1 MKIKLNE
8 DKYITITGLMVQRTV
23 FMVLS
28 LIVIIFICRYTV
40 PQGKLAMAAL
50 DTELQSI
57 SFEHSKTAVYVGDE
71 LEPGLVIVPG
81 NAEVSCVWELRDDG
95 VLAIESGRIIASTA
109 GETTLGVH
117 VNGLYAQVTVIVKN
131 KPLPPDSTL
140 PPMYYDKLLIANYKN
155 ALGSDYIPPNMV
167 KVPTGYAAPDY
178 NTMYVTQETLD
189 AYIELYNAMLNE
201 SGGYMHVISAYRS
214 YARQTQLYNKAV
226 EGYIAQGKTTNEA
239 RSLALDTTQTPGHSE
254 HQLGTTI
261 DVSNNND
268 TNHDFHTTKAGAWL
282 AQNAHKYGFIIRYPE
297 DKVDITRISYE
308 PWHIRYVGIYH
319 ATYMYVNNLCLEEYV
334 ELQEK
339 AQEEADYYAQSNP
352 ATVD

>member
-1 MKIKLNE
+1 MKIKINE
-8 DKYITITGLMVQRTV
+8 DKYITITKLMVQRAV
-23 FMVLS
+23 FITLS
-28 LIVIIFICRYTV
+28 LAVIIFICRYTV
-40 PQGKLAMAAL
+40 PQGKQAMAVL
-50 DTELQSI
+50 DTELQSV
-57 SFEHSKTAVYVGDE
+57 SFAYGKTAVYVGDE
-71 LEPGLVIVPG
+71 LDPGLVIVPS
-81 NAEVSCVWELRDDG
+81 NADVSCVWELRDDG
-95 VLAIESGRIIASTA
+95 VLNIESGKIIAVKA
-109 GETTLGVH
+109 GETTLGVK
-117 VNGLYAQVTVIVKN
+117 VNDMYAQVNVVVKQ

-155 ALGSDYIPPNMV
+155 ALESDYIPPELV
-167 KVPTGYAAPDY
+167 KIPTKYAAPNY
-178 NTMYVTQETLD
+178 STMYVTQETLE
-189 AYIELYNAMLNE
+189 AYIELYNGMIKE

-214 YARQTQLYNKAV
+214 YARQTQLYNTAV
-226 EGYIAQGKTTNEA
+226 EAYIAQGKTTNEA

-268 TNHDFHTTKAGAWL
+268 TNHDFYKTKAGAWL
-282 AQNAHKYGFIIRYPE
+282 AENAHKYGFVIRYPE

-334 ELQEK
+334 ELQGK

-352 ATVD
+352 ASVD

>member
-1 MKIKLNE
+1 MKIKLSE
-8 DKYITITGLMVQRTV
+8 DKYITITKLMVQRSV
-23 FMVLS
+23 FLVLS
-28 LIVIIFICRYTV
+28 LAVIIFVCRYTV
-40 PQGKLAMAAL
+40 PQGKLAMATL
-50 DTELQSI
+50 DTELQSV
-57 SFEHSKTAVYVGDE
+57 SFANSKTAVYVGNE
-71 LEPGLVIVPG
+71 LDPGLVIVPS
-81 NAEVSCVWELRDDG
+81 NADVSCVWELRDDG
-95 VLAIESGRIIASTA
+95 ILDIDSGKIIAVKA

-117 VNGLYAQVTVIVKN
+117 VNELYAQVTVVVKN

-155 ALGSDYIPPNMV
+155 ALESDYIPSNLV
-167 KVPTGYAAPDY
+167 TVPTEYAAPGY
-178 NTMYVTQETLD
+178 STMYVTKEALN
-189 AYIELYNAMLNE
+189 AYIELYNAMTKE

-214 YARQTQLYNKAV
+214 YARQTQLYNNAV
-226 EGYIAQGKTTNEA
+226 ESFISQGKTTNEA

-261 DVSNNND
+261 DVSQNTD
-268 TNHDFHTTKAGAWL
+268 TDHDFHKTKAGAWL
-282 AQNAHKYGFIIRYPE
+282 AENAHKYGFIIRYPE

-334 ELQEK
+334 ELQGK

-352 ATVD
+352 ASVG